1 MATTINADTSDGLK
15 LTADA
20 SGEIELQSA
29 GTTIATVNSTGLA
42 MASGKT
48 LTTNAPAFLAVSGA
62 NQSVTSGAI
71 TKVSINT
78 EQFDTNSNY
87 DTSTYRFTPT
97 VEGYY
102 QVSGMVK
109 ASGSL
114 TASQVIIYKN
124 GSIVVSGNYFIVT
137 AQAALFNTVEG
148 LIYMNGSS
156 DYLELFGYVVGT
168 SPVFTYTS
176 IYNTSRFSAFLARA
190 A

>member
-1 MATTINADTSDGLK
+1 MASIVLAGSSSGAITVAAPAVAGTNTITLPASTSTLATTAD
-15 LTADA
+15 
-20 SGEIELQSA
+20 I
-29 GTTIATVNSTGLA
+29 TG
-42 MASGKT
+42 
-48 LTTNAPAFLAVSGA
+48 PAFLAVSGA

-97 VEGYY
+97 VAGYY

-109 ASGSL
+109 ILGSL

-124 GSIVVSGNYFIVT
+124 GALVVAGNYFIVG
-137 AQAALFNTVEG
+137 AQSALFNTVEG